1 MDLIAFAQKDSWTN
15 AAIPFLFNRQIIE
28 YDMKRAGLSLIKEYQ
43 LLPKETIQKIESYRS
58 KHEQDVIIGRME
70 RTNKEL
76 VEAKKDAFAAAREQ
90 FYRLNDLE
98 ETDILDVRKDA
109 IFVTR
114 NCPHNKFGE
123 YIEFRPKNVYS
134 SFLRVG
140 KRKIELFYR
149 SPDIIDVKGINDEVV
164 KLHKEG
170 MLIFFTTF
178 IRKMETGNTID
189 AIRYLRYMIDRY
201 KNLELPLDY
210 YREFNQG
217 SSYRSLKNETAEEWW
232 DDRVSELEISNN
244 YQILCRL
251 AKILI

>member
-1 MDLIAFAQKDSWTN
+1 MNLLTFAQKDSWTN
-15 AAIPFLFNRQIIE
+15 ATIPFLFNRQIIE

-43 LLPKETIQKIESYRS
+43 LLPKETIKKIESYRS

-76 VEAKKDAFAAAREQ
+76 VKAKKEAFTAAREQ

-140 KRKIELFYR
+140 KRKIELFYCA
-149 SPDIIDVKGINDEVV
+149 PDIIDVKGIKDEIVP
-164 KLHKEG
+164 LHKDG
-170 MLIFFTTF
+170 MLTFFTIF

-189 AIRYLRYMIDRY
+189 AIRYLRRMIDHY

-210 YREFNQG
+210 YREFDQG
-217 SSYRSLKNETAEEWW
+217 SSYRSIRNETVEEWW
-232 DDRVSELEISNN
+232 DDRVSELDISYN